1 MALIWVLG
9 GTEML
14 FWNFDRDDL
23 SPGWRW
29 VEIIETWRDINVS
42 HPSRSQLN
50 SMQVSIYMSL
60 TSIQV
65 TSHLHAAP
73 ENCIS
78 CPSRSNLKPIQL
90 SLRVSYFH
98 SCPASPASMP
108 PPPPPPPP
116 TPQPP
121 LHAPFHI
128 HPCPKIIQFML
139 QPGHDVGI
147 SHPSISC
154 LTSIQVKRIAPQ
166 LHPSSTATNPGL
178 KMCVST
184 QSRPHRTAKTQY
196 LHSISTQD

>member
-14 FWNFDRDDL
+14 FWNFDRGDL

-29 VEIIETWRDINVS
+29 VEIIETWCDINVS

-50 SMQVSIYMSL
+50 SMQVSIYVSHLHPGHISL
-60 TSIQV
+60 SCGSWKLHLLSIQV
-65 TSHLHAAP
+65 QSETHPGIITCVLLPFMSCLTCIHA
-73 ENCIS
+73 
-78 CPSRSNLKPIQL
+78 
-90 SLRVSYFH
+90 
-98 SCPASPASMP
+98 
-108 PPPPPPPP
+108 
-116 TPQPP
+116 TPHPHP
-121 LHAPFHI
+121 HRAPFHI
-128 HPCPKIIQFML
+128 HPCPKILQFML

-166 LHPSSTATNPGL
+166 LHPSSTATYPGL

-196 LHSISTQD
+196 LLSISTQD